1 MVRALGMTV
10 AQVRSMVRIEAF
22 GIGVLGTLIGVGA
35 GVFCGWVV
43 IGSITEVSIP
53 LAWGRVGIIT
63 AVGLLISVFASIWPA
78 RRSTRIDM
86 LEAMAST

>member
-53 LAWGRVGIIT
+53 LVEGIGPAGEGRAYLPGDPPP
-63 AVGLLISVFASIWPA
+63 GESCG
-78 RRSTRIDM
+78 
-86 LEAMAST
+86 